1 MLKIHLL
8 MQAEL
13 LDPLATYNRY
23 PNGSHDNTFKT
34 EEDDGC

>member
-1 MLKIHLL
+1 MHLL

-23 PNGSHDNTFKT
+23 PNGSHDNAIKNA
-34 EEDDGC
+34 EEDDER